1 MEKFLTFI
9 REHVRKIVGGLP
21 WNKMAA
27 NTQKDASINPE
38 VIAAIMAWIVDTR
51 LYLFYDREL
60 QHFGMEP
67 RSCMMERV
75 LDVLELPESCLDD
88 MWKDLIYLIV
98 AYRNSGDAALQ
109 DKARE
114 AVWLL
119 SDIVDNHRRYPFFTK
134 EKIDMEIESI
144 QHCEDSFPAQLR
156 KKVAMQD
163 AYLNLR
169 PEDLIVCLG
178 DADAESRRIL
188 ETCAWKGTIGYEI
201 SDIDEIETGGGFDD
215 ESRIEYCEHIYAM
228 LIAPFTVWLAK
239 TGYKPDDAFLKKTLL
254 RCQVL
259 YDKMSKITSRGGKQ
273 RGRTTL

>member
-1 MEKFLTFI
+1 
-9 REHVRKIVGGLP
+9 
-21 WNKMAA
+21 MAA
-27 NTQKDASINPE
+27 STQKDASISPE
-38 VIAAIMAWIVDTR
+38 VMDAIIAWIVDTR

-88 MWKDLIYLIV
+88 TWKDLIYLIV

-114 AVWLL
+114 AVWL
-119 SDIVDNHRRYPFFTK
+119 DNHRRYPFFTK
-134 EKIDMEIESI
+134 EKIDMKIESI
-144 QHCEDSFPAQLR
+144 QQCEDSFPAQLR

-169 PEDLIVCLG
+169 PKDLIACLG

-201 SDIDEIETGGGFDD
+201 SDIDEIEIGGGFDD

-228 LIAPFTVWLAK
+228 LIAPFAVWLAK
-239 TGYKPDDAFLKKTLL
+239 TGYKPDDAFFKKTLL
-254 RCQVL
+254 
-259 YDKMSKITSRGGKQ
+259 
-273 RGRTTL
+273 

>member
-9 REHVRKIVGGLP
+9 REHVREIAGRLP

-27 NTQKDASINPE
+27 STQKDASISPE
-38 VIAAIMAWIVDTR
+38 VMDAIIVWIVDTR

-88 MWKDLIYLIV
+88 TWKDLIYLIV

-134 EKIDMEIESI
+134 EKIDMKIESI
-144 QHCEDSFPAQLR
+144 QQCEDSFPAQLR
-156 KKVAMQD
+156 KKVAM
-163 AYLNLR
+163 
-169 PEDLIVCLG
+169 
-178 DADAESRRIL
+178 
-188 ETCAWKGTIGYEI
+188 
-201 SDIDEIETGGGFDD
+201 
-215 ESRIEYCEHIYAM
+215 HI
-228 LIAPFTVWLAK
+228 P
-239 TGYKPDDAFLKKTLL
+239 PP
-254 RCQVL
+254 
-259 YDKMSKITSRGGKQ
+259 
-273 RGRTTL
+273 

>member
-1 MEKFLTFI
+1 MEKFLTLI
-9 REHVRKIVGGLP
+9 GEHVRKIVGRLP

-27 NTQKDASINPE
+27 STQKDVSISPE
-38 VIAAIMAWIVDTR
+38 VMDAIIAWIVDTR

-88 MWKDLIYLIV
+88 TWKDLIYLIV

-134 EKIDMEIESI
+134 EKIDMKIEVYS
-144 QHCEDSFPAQLR
+144 SA
-156 KKVAMQD
+156 
-163 AYLNLR
+163 
-169 PEDLIVCLG
+169 
-178 DADAESRRIL
+178 RI
-188 ETCAWKGTIGYEI
+188 
-201 SDIDEIETGGGFDD
+201 
-215 ESRIEYCEHIYAM
+215 
-228 LIAPFTVWLAK
+228 
-239 TGYKPDDAFLKKTLL
+239 AFLRSYAKRL
-254 RCQVL
+254 RCR
-259 YDKMSKITSRGGKQ
+259 MPI
-273 RGRTTL
+273 

>member
-1 MEKFLTFI
+1 
-9 REHVRKIVGGLP
+9 
-21 WNKMAA
+21 
-27 NTQKDASINPE
+27 
-38 VIAAIMAWIVDTR
+38 
-51 LYLFYDREL
+51 
-60 QHFGMEP
+60 
-67 RSCMMERV
+67 MMERV

-254 RCQVL
+254 
-259 YDKMSKITSRGGKQ
+259 
-273 RGRTTL
+273 

>member
-1 MEKFLTFI
+1 MEKFLTLI
-9 REHVRKIVGGLP
+9 REHVRKIVGRLP

-98 AYRNSGDAALQ
+98 AYRNSVDAALQ

-119 SDIVDNHRRYPFFTK
+119 SDVVDNHRRYPFFTK
-134 EKIDMEIESI
+134 EKIDMGIESI
-144 QHCEDSFPAQLR
+144 QHCEDSFPA
-156 KKVAMQD
+156 
-163 AYLNLR
+163 
-169 PEDLIVCLG
+169 
-178 DADAESRRIL
+178 
-188 ETCAWKGTIGYEI
+188 
-201 SDIDEIETGGGFDD
+201 
-215 ESRIEYCEHIYAM
+215 
-228 LIAPFTVWLAK
+228 
-239 TGYKPDDAFLKKTLL
+239 
-254 RCQVL
+254 
-259 YDKMSKITSRGGKQ
+259 
-273 RGRTTL
+273 

>member
-9 REHVRKIVGGLP
+9 GEHVRKIVGRLP

-27 NTQKDASINPE
+27 STQKDASISPE
-38 VIAAIMAWIVDTR
+38 VIDAIVVWIVDTR

-67 RSCMMERV
+67 RSYMMER
-75 LDVLELPESCLDD
+75 VLELPESCLDD

-169 PEDLIVCLG
+169 PEDLIACLE

-201 SDIDEIETGGGFDD
+201 SDIDEIEIGGGFDG

-228 LIAPFTVWLAK
+228 LIAPFAVWLEK

-254 RCQVL
+254 
-259 YDKMSKITSRGGKQ
+259 
-273 RGRTTL
+273 

>member
-1 MEKFLTFI
+1 M
-9 REHVRKIVGGLP
+9 HDGAGAGCVRITG
-21 WNKMAA
+21 
-27 NTQKDASINPE
+27 
-38 VIAAIMAWIVDTR
+38 
-51 LYLFYDREL
+51 
-60 QHFGMEP
+60 
-67 RSCMMERV
+67 V
-75 LDVLELPESCLDD
+75 LLDD
-88 MWKDLIYLIV
+88 TWKDLIYLIV

-134 EKIDMEIESI
+134 EKIDMKIESI
-144 QHCEDSFPAQLR
+144 QQCEDSFPAQLR

-169 PEDLIVCLG
+169 PKDLIACLG

-201 SDIDEIETGGGFDD
+201 SDIDEIEIGGGFDD

-228 LIAPFTVWLAK
+228 LIAPFAVWLAK
-239 TGYKPDDAFLKKTLL
+239 TGYKPDDAFFKKTLL
-254 RCQVL
+254 
-259 YDKMSKITSRGGKQ
+259 
-273 RGRTTL
+273 

>member
-9 REHVRKIVGGLP
+9 REHVREIAGRLP

-27 NTQKDASINPE
+27 STQKDASISPE
-38 VIAAIMAWIVDTR
+38 VMDAIIAWIVDTR

-88 MWKDLIYLIV
+88 TWKDLIYLIV

-119 SDIVDNHRRYPFFTK
+119 SDIVGNPRRYPFFTK
-134 EKIDMEIESI
+134 EKIDMKIESI
-144 QHCEDSFPAQLR
+144 QQCEDSFPAQLR

-169 PEDLIVCLG
+169 PKDLIACLG

-201 SDIDEIETGGGFDD
+201 SDIDEIEIGGGFDD

-228 LIAPFTVWLAK
+228 LIAPFAVWLAK
-239 TGYKPDDAFLKKTLL
+239 TGYKPDDAFFKKTLL
-254 RCQVL
+254 
-259 YDKMSKITSRGGKQ
+259 
-273 RGRTTL
+273 

>member
-163 AYLNLR
+163 AYL
-169 PEDLIVCLG
+169 IVCLG
-178 DADAESRRIL
+178 DADAESQRIL

-254 RCQVL
+254 
-259 YDKMSKITSRGGKQ
+259 
-273 RGRTTL
+273 